1 MVSSGKYNL
10 IFLRIPKNASTS
22 LATWF
27 VKNTCDKDDI
37 WTGIGDSGIEP
48 NHFPQDVLAKYR
60 FQYRKIHLTLNEL
73 VEENVIAYDDARTRR
88 VIGVVRNP
96 YHRQLSLFFFKSKNG
111 DKSVKAFREE
121 FAKGCHSTDL
131 NNQILQSN
139 YFKLGDQFAPFAD
152 PWLYDDINK
161 RLESLIEDNAIPVN
175 SPLATYKSNR
185 KPKDM
190 YSLEKE
196 YYDDATRE
204 AVYNYYKKDFDLIDT
219 LK

>member
-1 MVSSGKYNL
+1 MVSSEKYNL

-27 VKNTCDKDDI
+27 VQNTCDQSDI
-37 WTGIGDSGIEP
+37 WTNIGDSKIEP
-48 NHFPQDVLAKYR
+48 NNFPQTVLNKYR
-60 FQYRKIHLTLNEL
+60 VQYRKIHLTLNEL
-73 VEENVIAYDDARTRR
+73 VNESVIAQNDVMTRR

-111 DKSVKAFREE
+111 DKSVKAFRSE

-131 NNQILQSN
+131 NNQILQSD
-139 YFKLGDQFAPFAD
+139 YFKLGDQFTPFAD
-152 PWLYDDINK
+152 PWLYEDINK
-161 RLESLIEDNAIPVN
+161 RLESLTEELRLTVN

-190 YSLEKE
+190 FTLEKE

-204 AVYNYYKKDFDLIDT
+204 AVYNYYKKDFDLIDNI
-219 LK
+219 K